1 MKYMGSKRAMLLN
14 GLGELIT
21 QEISKRFRFIDLFS
35 GSAAVSWFVA
45 ERFSVEV
52 LAVDLQAYGTALA
65 EGLLCRTRPATKEDF
80 WPSWKARAE
89 EHVQAFSP
97 PFVDRITRAS
107 VDQARQWCEL
117 FPEGS
122 LIYAYGGHYFSPI
135 QVTWIEA
142 LRETL
147 PTDDETRAMALATLV
162 MAGSQAAA
170 APGHTAQPFQPT
182 KTAKAFLS
190 ESWDRDIPELVSKAI
205 DRIAHRHAQIRGSS
219 HKADAC
225 EYAMKLKERDLVFVD
240 PPYSGVHY
248 SRFYHVLESIAEGE
262 TTAVSG
268 VGRYPAKEKRPRS
281 DFSMKTTAATA
292 MENLLKTLAERGTD
306 VILTFP
312 DHDCSNGLSGKQI
325 TDLASAHFHIE
336 KKSVH
341 SVFSTLG
348 GVSKDQTPRE
358 LEGKR
363 TARQSAR
370 ELMLLLRSK

>member
-14 GLGELIT
+14 GLGKLIT
-21 QEISKRFRFIDLFS
+21 QEISERSRFVDLFS

-45 ERFSVEV
+45 ERFPVEV

-65 EGLLCRTRPATKEDF
+65 EGLLCRTKPAKKEDF
-80 WPSWKARAE
+80 WPNWKARAE
-89 EHVQAFSP
+89 EHVQALAP
-97 PFVDRITRAS
+97 LFVDRITRSS
-107 VDQARQWCEL
+107 VNQARQWCEL

-122 LIYAYGGHYFSPI
+122 LIYAYGGHYFSPT

-147 PTDDETRAMALATLV
+147 PMDDETRAIALAALV
-162 MAGSQAAA
+162 MAASQAAA

-182 KTAKAFLS
+182 RTAKAFLS
-190 ESWDRDIPELVSKAI
+190 ESWNRDIPELVGKAI
-205 DRIAHRHAQIRGSS
+205 DGIAHRHAQTRGSS
-219 HKADAC
+219 RQADAC
-225 EYAMKLKERDLVFVD
+225 EYAVELKERDLVFVD

-248 SRFYHVLESIAEGE
+248 SRFYHVLESVAEGQ

-281 DFSMKTTAATA
+281 NFSMKTTSATA
-292 MENLLKTLAERGTD
+292 METLLKTLAERETD

-312 DHDCSNGLSGKQI
+312 DHDCSNGLSGEHI
-325 TDLASAHFHIE
+325 TDLASTHFHVE

-348 GVSKDQTPRE
+348 GVSKALTPRE

-363 TARQSAR
+363 TARQNAQ

>member
-14 GLGELIT
+14 GLGNLIG
-21 QEISKRFRFIDLFS
+21 QEVAGRSRFIDLFS
-35 GSAAVSWFVA
+35 GSAAVSWHVA
-45 ERFSVEV
+45 ERYPVEV

-65 EGLLCRTRPATKEDF
+65 EGLLRRTKPLSKEDF
-80 WPSWKARAE
+80 WPNWKANAE
-89 EHVQAFSP
+89 EHLQAFAP
-97 PFVDRITRAS
+97 PFVDRITRAN
-107 VDQARQWCEL
+107 VDEARRWCAL

-122 LIYAYGGHYFSPI
+122 LIYAYGGHYFSPTQI
-135 QVTWIEA
+135 SWIEA

-147 PTDDETRAMALATLV
+147 PEEEETRSIALAALV
-162 MAGSQAAA
+162 MAASQAAA

-182 KTAKAFLS
+182 KTAKNFLA

-205 DRIAHRHAQIRGSS
+205 DSIAHRHARVRGSS
-219 HKADAC
+219 HQTDAC
-225 EYAMKLKERDLVFVD
+225 KFATELEDGDLVFVD

-281 DFSMKTTAATA
+281 DFSMKTTSATA
-292 MENLLKTLAERGTD
+292 MENLLKTLAERKTD

-312 DHDCSNGLSGKQI
+312 DHDCSNGLSGEQI
-325 TDLASAHFHIE
+325 TGLAAAHFHVE

-348 GVSKDQTPRE
+348 GVGKYA
-358 LEGKR
+358 EGSR
-363 TARQSAR
+363 SARQTAS
-370 ELMLLLRSK
+370 ELMLLLRSR